1 MNSAQ
6 AGLIGKLF
14 AGVVVWLIAFVT
26 GFLKTAYQA
35 YVLGQMWEWFIV
47 PAGLGLET
55 LAFSV
60 RVGVVLIFNLLL
72 VSIAALISI
81 NSSKE
86 STNAIGVVFT
96 VQIIVV
102 IVVTMAWI
110 GAAIWAWLLF

>member
-1 MNSAQ
+1 
-6 AGLIGKLF
+6 
-14 AGVVVWLIAFVT
+14 
-26 GFLKTAYQA
+26 
-35 YVLGQMWEWFIV
+35 
-47 PAGLGLET
+47 
-55 LAFSV
+55 
-60 RVGVVLIFNLLL
+60 VVLIFNLLL
-72 VSIAALISI
+72 VSIGALISI